1 MLVIQVKRQLIMNNE
16 GENKERKV
24 RWTKQIFDKSL
35 TTQFDTT
42 KKIKPSFSKIKG
54 HIIKYLRNK
63 DYTKLSE
70 WINKVLPD
78 DNDLINFFDAE
89 GDSILKYALAYFK
102 DLEILEFIKE
112 HFPIVSIQ
120 FSLRKS
126 QFAVLDEFFASQAG
140 AELFEEDD
148 IVYREER
155 IEKFKFL
162 LNVDAKTVKEFVDN
176 KQDKK
181 YFTRKVREDLS
192 KAEMETKQNNP
203 SSMNCQMTI

>member
-1 MLVIQVKRQLIMNNE
+1 MNNE

-24 RWTKQIFDKSL
+24 RWTEQIFDKSL

-54 HIIKYLRNK
+54 HIIKSLRNK

-162 LNVDAKTVKEFVDN
+162 LNI
-176 KQDKK
+176 
-181 YFTRKVREDLS
+181 L
-192 KAEMETKQNNP
+192 
-203 SSMNCQMTI
+203 CQKS